1 MKKIILFIEV
11 FATLLS
17 VSSCNSDP
25 KENAD
30 QNKPINI
37 TVLLDLSDRIE
48 RDNINPNQKTKD
60 IALVNYIGSKFKD
73 HATDGGNLQTSKD
86 HLKVMFYPDPKI
98 SQVSI
103 IAKNLDINLAKLN
116 PAEKKMHL
124 MRMDS
129 VFKDGLEILYSK
141 TLKDQKWV
149 GCDIWG
155 FFSDKKVDN
164 FCMTDSAR
172 NILII
177 LTDGYLY
184 HKNNKIQENESYSY
198 ITPKTAD
205 SPNSKLIVRRK
216 GLENLEVLVLEV
228 NPMKPAHLN
237 KIQTTIEEWLG
248 AMGVE
253 KKKVVETDMTN
264 NIEAVIDNFLGF

>member
-1 MKKIILFIEV
+1 MKKFIIFIEI
-11 FATLLS
+11 FATILLS
-17 VSSCNSDP
+17 SCVNDHEEKP
-25 KENAD
+25 D
-30 QNKPINI
+30 QNRPINI

-48 RDNINPNQKTKD
+48 RDNISPNQKTRD
-60 IALVNYIGSKFKD
+60 IALVNYIGSKFKN
-73 HATDGGNLQTSKD
+73 HAIKGGKLTISKD

-98 SQVSI
+98 SQVSV

-116 PAEKKMHL
+116 PTEKKMHL
-124 MRMDS
+124 MGMDS
-129 VFKDGLEILYSK
+129 VFNEGLEILYSK
-141 TLKDQKWV
+141 TLKDQNWV

-164 FCMTDSAR
+164 FCMTDSTR

-184 HKNNKIQENESYSY
+184 HINNKIQENESYSY
-198 ITPKTAD
+198 ITSKTAD
-205 SPNSKLIVRRK
+205 SPNSKLIVRRN

-228 NPMKPAHLN
+228 NPMKPAHFN

-253 KKKVVETDMTN
+253 KKMVVETDMTN
-264 NIEAVIDNFLGF
+264 NIEDVIDHFLGF